1 MHKTK
6 ANEAKLDDDKKQLR
20 NALDDAEN
28 RVTKGE
34 VMRRALE
41 GDLQRLKLALT
52 DKETECQ
59 VYQQRVDSVSHQLQD
74 MESKAQSLQLTVD
87 RLSSAL
93 AKVEEEECASKTK
106 VSKVT
111 LGPLGQGH

>member
-1 MHKTK
+1 
-6 ANEAKLDDDKKQLR
+6 
-20 NALDDAEN
+20 
-28 RVTKGE
+28 VTKGE
-34 VMRRALE
+34 VLRRALE

-93 AKVEEEECASKTK
+93 AKVEEEETASKTK
-106 VSKVT
+106 V
-111 LGPLGQGH
+111 GQGHAWVSRPQCHECDTLLLARDLFGNTY